1 MDKRYYIVT
10 IHAVFDDFDN
20 AAAHAAGTNFVVLS
34 SYNPPVQAF
43 SPGDRVK
50 DLDEREYVVLKSDF
64 DYTKVYDIVNDTI
77 DHFKRT
83 EVLRK
88 C

>member
-10 IHAVFDDFDN
+10 IHAEFDDADD
-20 AAAHAAGTNFVVLS
+20 AIAHAVGTEYIVLS
-34 SYNPPVQAF
+34 SYDEPIRAF
-43 SPGDRVK
+43 APGDCVV
-50 DLDEREYVVLKSDF
+50 DLDGREYVVLKSDF